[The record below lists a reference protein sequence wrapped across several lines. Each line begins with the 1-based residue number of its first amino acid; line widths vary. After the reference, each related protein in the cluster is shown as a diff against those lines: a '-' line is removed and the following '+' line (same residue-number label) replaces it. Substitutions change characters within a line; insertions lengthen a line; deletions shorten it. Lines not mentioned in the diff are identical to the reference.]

1 VAYTRLGTSLWDWKP
16 WVGLECRERV
26 LWLALYASPEAKRL
40 VPGLFHGG
48 LSVIAEAARMGSQD
62 AHTALANLET
72 RGLVERDPDSRVT
85 RLTSLPDK
93 GERPANGKVLRML
106 WRRWCDLPDSP
117 LKVRHIALLHWLTE
131 PLTENH
137 QQVWDVTFGTIVV
150 PDTVSVDNLGTN
162 GQTSMFPDSEDT
174 VSDTVSHTVGF
185 RNPDPSSRNG
195 SGKGGPG
202 GRTRGQLPAE
212 QPFTLKQMLDCLR
225 FNAGDR
231 VSLEVWDERRGE
243 MLWELVEQCG
253 RQGIT
258 LDDVALVGK
267 WLKEGGGLDYRSDLN
282 VNWLA
287 KPGNFIDCVGLARTW
302 RENGHNTGKRSTR
315 KRGGL
320 SAADLM
326 RRAAQ
331 QKAEGQ

>member
-1 VAYTRLGTSLWDWKP
+1 MAFTRLGAALWDWQP
-16 WVGLECRERV
+16 WIGLDCRERV
-26 LWLALYASPEAKRL
+26 LWLSLYTSREAKRII
-40 VPGLFHGG
+40 PGLFHGG
-48 LSVIAEAARMGSQD
+48 LSVIAEAARLGTSD
-62 AHTALANLET
+62 AHAALVVLEE
-72 RGLVERDPDSRVT
+72 RGLVEHDPDARVT
-85 RLTSLPDK
+85 RLTCLPDK

-106 WRRWCDLPDSP
+106 WNRWVDLPDSA

-131 PLTENH
+131 PLTADH
-137 QQVWDVTFGTIVV
+137 QKVWDVTFGTISV
-150 PDTVSVDNLGTN
+150 PDEPSVDSVRTN

-174 VSDTVSHTVGF
+174 VSDTVSDTVGRRF
-185 RNPDPSSRNG
+185 PDPVGETG
-195 SGKGGPG
+195 SGKGGAG
-202 GRTRGQLPAE
+202 GRARGQLPPE

-225 FNAGDR
+225 YHAGDR
-231 VSLEVWDERRGE
+231 VSVDVWDERRGE

-253 RQGIT
+253 KQGIT

-267 WLKEGGGLDYRSDLN
+267 WLKEGDGLSYRNDLN

-302 RENGHNTGKRSTR
+302 KQNGHAKPERSTR

-326 RRAAQ
+326 RRAAE
-331 QKAEGQ
+331 QKAEGR